1 MTETTTNDPNLV
13 KLQISYDLAGT
24 PVQTESD
31 MVRVDG
37 RWYDRDTI
45 DKLARRTGST
55 LNAPAVPAGE

>member
-1 MTETTTNDPNLV
+1 M
-13 KLQISYDLAGT
+13 ISYDLAGT